1 MVAIKESVT
10 VEADYVLDYDVLS
23 MAREHHLYLL
33 ARIKA
38 GATTADK
45 KRRPLNLSVVLDRSG
60 SMAGEKLEYVKT
72 AAQFLVQHLAAT
84 DRFSLVTYNEAVA
97 INITPTSA
105 THKDQINQVIKAITA
120 GGMTNLSGGW
130 MQGCQFVLDGMKDG
144 QSNRVLLLT
153 DGLANEGVTEPSRLA
168 SMARH
173 KYEEGVTTT
182 TMGVGMDF
190 NEDLLTRLA
199 AEGGGAFYFIDNPEQ
214 APRIFSEELQDL
226 LSVVGQNLV
235 ITLTL
240 SKQVRTVKQ
249 LNAYPSDTTHNAMS
263 FRLGDLYS
271 DEIKSLLLELSIPA
285 LGTLGEIEVAR
296 LRFDYDELGEERVTH
311 RTLELPITIN
321 TIPEAEFE
329 GQSPNAEVTK
339 TALLLRAARAREEAI
354 HQADT
359 GKFDDARKILTDM
372 ADDIEKSHLDDKQL
386 QTEHNMLREEA
397 VDMEMGE
404 KRYDAYTRKVGTS
417 KMHYGST
424 RSLGRF
430 AEESE
435 SLHSRLKSSRQA
447 IERDKTTP
455 KSMTWNRETLDLNR
469 ALVRIGRADD
479 NDVVIPEEEVS
490 RYHCQIVRDGDN
502 LFLEDL
508 KTRNGTFA
516 NGGLIQGRFRLSAGD
531 IVTVGSWLFRFTS

>member
-1 MVAIKESVT
+1 M
-10 VEADYVLDYDVLS
+10 EADYVLDYDVLS

-38 GATTADK
+38 GAAATDK

-60 SMAGEKLEYVKT
+60 SMAGDKIEFVKK
-72 AAQFLVQHLAAT
+72 AAQFLVQHLAAV
-84 DRFSLVTYNEAVA
+84 DQFSLVTYNEAVA

-105 THKDQINQVIKAITA
+105 VHKDQISQAIKAITA

-130 MQGCQFVLDGMKDG
+130 MQGCQFVSEGVAEGK
-144 QSNRVLLLT
+144 SNRVLLLT
-153 DGLANEGVTEPSRLA
+153 DGLANEGVTDPARLA

-173 KYEEGVTTT
+173 RYEEGVTTT
-182 TMGVGMDF
+182 TMGVGLDF
-190 NEDLLTRLA
+190 NEDLLTRMA
-199 AEGGGAFYFIDNPEQ
+199 AEGGGAFYFIDNPDQ
-214 APRIFSEELQDL
+214 APRIFAEELQDL

-240 SKQVRTVKQ
+240 SHQVRMVKQ
-249 LNAYPSDTTHNAMS
+249 LNAYPSDAANNVIT

-271 DEIKSLLLELSIPA
+271 DEIKTLLLELSIPA
-285 LGTLGEIEVAR
+285 LGTLGQVEVAR

-321 TIPEAEFE
+321 TVSDADFD
-329 GQSPNAEVTK
+329 GQAPNAEVTK

-354 HQADT
+354 HHADV
-359 GKFDDARKILTDM
+359 GKFDDARKILSDV
-372 ADDIEKSHLDDKQL
+372 ADDIEQSHLDDKQL

-397 VDMEMGE
+397 VDMEMGSQ
-404 KRYDAYTRKVGTS
+404 RYDAYTRKVGTS
-417 KMHYGST
+417 KMHYSST
-424 RSLGRF
+424 RTLGRF
-430 AEESE
+430 ADESE
-435 SLHSRLKSSRQA
+435 SLHSRLKSSRQG
-447 IERDKTTP
+447 IERDKETP
-455 KSMTWNRETLDLNR
+455 KTMTWNRETLELTKD
-469 ALVRIGRADD
+469 LVRIGRADD
-479 NDVVIPEEEVS
+479 NDVVIPEEDVS

-508 KTRNGTFA
+508 TTRNGTYA